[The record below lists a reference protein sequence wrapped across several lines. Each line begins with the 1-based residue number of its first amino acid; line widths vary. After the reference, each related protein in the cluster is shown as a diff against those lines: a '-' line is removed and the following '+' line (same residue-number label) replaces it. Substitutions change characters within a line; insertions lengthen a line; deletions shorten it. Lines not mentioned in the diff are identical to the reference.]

1 MTECKNINLL
11 TVRRIVALT
20 VMLMA
25 GFVLVIPAAFADDSD
40 DPHAQHR
47 KMVQEAKHS
56 EPTRDSITLPD
67 TVLVTQNGESVRFA
81 SEIASGRI
89 VVIDFVYTSCTT
101 VCPVLSAILG
111 QVQRSLD
118 ERIGSEIMLVSIS
131 VDPVRDTPA
140 RLQAYAGK
148 FRAGDGWV
156 WLTGDKQAVDGVLK
170 DLGAYTPNFEDH
182 PSMILVGD
190 ARSGEWSRFLG
201 FPRAGQIVAKV
212 DELTTAR
219 NLQAAVLE
227 QKE

>member
-1 MTECKNINLL
+1 MLL
-11 TVRRIVALT
+11 VGL
-20 VMLMA
+20 
-25 GFVLVIPAAFADDSD
+25 VLVLPAAFAGDP
-40 DPHAQHR
+40 DPHARHR
-47 KMVQEAKHS
+47 MMAQDAKHS

-67 TVLVTQNGESVRFA
+67 TMLVNQNGESVRLDSDIVA
-81 SEIASGRI
+81 GRI
-89 VVIDFVYTSCTT
+89 AVIDFVYTSCTT

-118 ERIGSEIMLVSIS
+118 DRLVSEIMLVSIS

-140 RLQAYAGK
+140 RLKAYAGK
-148 FRAGDGWV
+148 FRAAEGWV
-156 WLTGDKQAVDGVLK
+156 WLTGDKQAVDSVLK

-190 ARSGEWSRFLG
+190 ASSGEWSRFLG

-219 NLQAAVLE
+219 ELHAAVLE
-227 QKE
+227 QKK

>member
-1 MTECKNINLL
+1 MSRHRLERRLRWQVVAALL
-11 TVRRIVALT
+11 SFVIAGLAAPWAVAEEK
-20 VMLMA
+20 
-25 GFVLVIPAAFADDSD
+25 

-47 KMVQEAKHS
+47 KMAQEAKHS
-56 EPTRDSITLPD
+56 ESTRDSITLPD
-67 TVLVTQNGESVRFA
+67 TMLVNQNGENVRLDSDVVA
-81 SEIASGRI
+81 GRI
-89 VVIDFVYTSCTT
+89 AVIDFVYTSCTT

-190 ARSGEWSRFLG
+190 ASSGAWSRFLG
-201 FPRAGQIVAKV
+201 FPRAEQIVAKV
-212 DELTTAR
+212 DDLTAAR

-227 QKE
+227 QKK